1 MNAQRLSFQT
11 PDRIAEHTRAAA
23 QYRPSPKPSGAGTFV
38 QEDSPAGNH
47 DFGKTLR
54 DRLAAAS
61 RGTNE
66 SKASQ
71 DKETLPKPSASS
83 AVNQPG
89 KDSKLTSQDTI
100 ASAVAGQPTAG
111 QLKQRGSAS
120 FLNNPASPNKQQH
133 KAAQPDKAATAGDD
147 PSDEVQLFSH
157 GQPAF
162 ASASLTGNSQVAA
175 IFGQDDEAAPVANP
189 IDESSQIDG
198 TNPPLPAVGAPGELA
213 IAMRISTAGGP
224 STVSGPGL
232 AQSTGS
238 LSSLGDSR
246 AQSSSPALS
255 TDSQPRRV
263 SEAAQLTGF
272 AAGGEEGALNT
283 ELHKS
288 GAAEATQPVHPADLG
303 TELQKYRNEPIRA
316 AHVQIAGAD
325 NQRVN
330 IQLVERGGT
339 LSVLVKSDDHALTK
353 AIQDHVPELN
363 TRLASNHFR
372 PSSGRQAQRTALP
385 TGNLVAGIRSPREAA
400 SLVGA
405 LPTNDRAVNRSSSPI
420 GSKLSKKPQPHLRK
434 GLITHGINRHH
445 PSHKLPG
452 NRNGR
457 EQHGLRD
464 FVANGFRR
472 G

>member
-1 MNAQRLSFQT
+1 MNVQPLSFQT
-11 PDRIAEHTRAAA
+11 PDRTAEHTRAAA
-23 QYRPSPKPSGAGTFV
+23 QYRPSPNSSGAGTFV

-54 DRLAAAS
+54 DRLAAAG

-66 SKASQ
+66 SRTSQ
-71 DKETLPKPSASS
+71 DKETPPKPSASS
-83 AVNQPG
+83 AVNQSG
-89 KDSKLTSQDTI
+89 KDSKPTSQGTT
-100 ASAVAGQPTAG
+100 ASAIAGQPTAG

-120 FLNNPASPNKQQH
+120 FLNNPANASKQQR
-133 KAAQPDKAATAGDD
+133 KAAQPDKAAAAEDD
-147 PSDEVQLFSH
+147 WFDEVRLFNQ
-157 GQPAF
+157 GQAAF

-175 IFGQDDEAAPVANP
+175 IFGQDEEAAPVANP

-198 TNPPLPAVGAPGELA
+198 TNPPLSAVGAPGELA
-213 IAMRISTAGGP
+213 MAMRISTAGGP
-224 STVSGPGL
+224 LTVSGPAL

-238 LSSLGDSR
+238 LNALADSR
-246 AQSSSPALS
+246 GQFSSPALS

-288 GAAEATQPVHPADLG
+288 GAAEATQPAHPADFE

-363 TRLASNHFR
+363 TRLASNHFQTELWT
-372 PSSGRQAQRTALP
+372 PSTTNSPANREFGGGDPQSQGGGQSG
-385 TGNLVAGIRSPREAA
+385 GRSPDERQSRQQKQQPDWVEALEKTSTA
-400 SLVGA
+400 SQKRIDY
-405 LPTNDRAVNRSSSPI
+405 TWH
-420 GSKLSKKPQPHLRK
+420 Q
-434 GLITHGINRHH
+434 
-445 PSHKLPG
+445 
-452 NRNGR
+452 
-457 EQHGLRD
+457 
-464 FVANGFRR
+464 
-472 G
+472 